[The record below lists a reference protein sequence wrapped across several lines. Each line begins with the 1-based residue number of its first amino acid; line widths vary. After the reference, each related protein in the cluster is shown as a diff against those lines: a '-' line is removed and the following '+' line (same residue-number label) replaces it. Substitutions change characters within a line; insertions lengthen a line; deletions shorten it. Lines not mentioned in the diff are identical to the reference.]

1 MTTTPDTMPGS
12 PTLDD
17 GLRARLRGALTQLNS
32 VVMGKETVIQDAMTA
47 VLAGGHI
54 LLEDVPGVG
63 KTTLARAIAQV
74 LGCSFKRIQFTSDLL
89 PSDVIGVHVYRR
101 SDDTF
106 DFRPGPIFANL
117 VLADEVNRT
126 TPKTQSSLLEAM
138 NEGQVSIGQDTHVL
152 PEPFLVIATQNPQDF
167 KGTYPLPESQLD
179 RFMVRLRLGYA
190 DPGVERNI
198 LRGTQRLSID
208 EVNPVLS
215 TDELIQLSGLVDSV
229 RVDDVILDYLMKIVE
244 ETRRSPSLQ
253 LGVSTRGAMALQRAA
268 KARALLLE
276 RDYVIPD
283 DIKHLAIPVLAHR
296 VHAGG
301 HVSQMTNA
309 SERVISEL
317 LMTIEVPL

>member
-1 MTTTPDTMPGS
+1 MTTTPDPTNGP

-17 GLRARLRGALTQLNS
+17 GLRARLRGALTQLNA
-32 VVMGKETVIQDAMTA
+32 VVMGKEEVIQDAMTA

-74 LGCSFKRIQFTSDLL
+74 LGCSFKRVQFTSDLL

-152 PEPFLVIATQNPQDF
+152 PKPFLVIATQNPQDF

-190 DPGVERNI
+190 DPSVERNI
-198 LRGTQRLSID
+198 LRGARRLAIED
-208 EVNPVLS
+208 VKPVLS
-215 TDELIQLSGLVDSV
+215 TDELIQLSALVDTV
-229 RVDDVILDYLMKIVE
+229 RVDDIILDYLMAIVE
-244 ETRRSPSLQ
+244 ETRRSPALL
-253 LGVSTRGAMALQRAA
+253 LGVSTRGALALQRAA
-268 KARALLLE
+268 QARALLLE

-283 DIKHLAIPVLAHR
+283 DVKHLAVPVLAHR
-296 VHAGG
+296 VHTGG
-301 HVSQMTNA
+301 HVSQMTSA

-317 LMTIEVPL
+317 IMAIEVPL